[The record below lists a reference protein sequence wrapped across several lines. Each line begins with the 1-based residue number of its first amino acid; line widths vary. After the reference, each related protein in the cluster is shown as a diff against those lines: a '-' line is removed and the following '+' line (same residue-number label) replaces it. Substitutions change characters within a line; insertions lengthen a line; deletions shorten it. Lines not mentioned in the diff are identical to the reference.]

1 MDMALRVAVGVVVA
15 VVFGVL
21 VAWRTGKSMM
31 LSHERGDD
39 VPLAQPAGGRAFRLG
54 VAGPRQR
61 IIRKCSIRERLQLV
75 PEPGNPS
82 NKRTV
87 GVFRQSGEQIGY
99 LPRGHGLL
107 KEITDGRA
115 SAVVDAIR
123 ARTLAKPAMSL
134 VLKVTVRD

>member
-1 MDMALRVAVGVVVA
+1 MDMALLIAVGAAVA
-15 VVFGVL
+15 VVFDALVVRRTRKQMVL
-21 VAWRTGKSMM
+21 SYE
-31 LSHERGDD
+31 HGDD

-61 IIRKCSIRERLQLV
+61 IIRKCSVGESLQLV
-75 PEPGNPS
+75 PEPGNPG

-87 GVFRQSGEQIGY
+87 GVFRQSGEQVGY

-107 KEITDGRA
+107 KEIIDGRV

-123 ARTLAKPAMSL
+123 AGTSANPARSVVLA
-134 VLKVTVRD
+134 VTMRG